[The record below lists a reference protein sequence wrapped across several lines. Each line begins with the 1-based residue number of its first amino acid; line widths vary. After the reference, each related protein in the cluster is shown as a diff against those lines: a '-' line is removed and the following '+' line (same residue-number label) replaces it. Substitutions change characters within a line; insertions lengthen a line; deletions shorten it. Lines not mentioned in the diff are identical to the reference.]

1 MFKYNALKIT
11 IKEVTTF
18 NCYATIYKHVLIIYM
33 NKNLSNRDKSRILHK
48 AIKEATNYIV

>member
-1 MFKYNALKIT
+1 MFKYNGLKIT

-18 NCYATIYKHVLIIYM
+18 NCYVTIYKHVLIIYM

-48 AIKEATNYIV
+48 AIKQATNYVV